1 MTRWMLLSAAVLGAS
16 GCVTVRNVTAMGVS
30 DRGAYVAYWEGDC
43 KPVLGCD
50 RGDGKVKFCK
60 LDPATNALDCQ
71 EQMAITP
78 LLARDAE

>member
-1 MTRWMLLSAAVLGAS
+1 MKRSLFLIALASMAS
-16 GCVTVRNVTAMGVS
+16 GCLTVRNVTAAGVS
-30 DRGAYVAYWEGDC
+30 SRGAYVAYWEGDC

-50 RGDGKVKFCK
+50 RGDGKVTFCK
-60 LDPATNALDCQ
+60 LDPATNALDCR